1 MMNAQYML
9 NELST
14 DRNIYQAKQLLF
26 FNYQQ
31 PTAIMSSRTFCNDE
45 IILHLHCPITQPLI
59 KSGYR
64 ALEKVV
70 GTTKAL
76 NF

>member
-9 NELST
+9 NALST

-26 FNYQQ
+26 FNDQQ

-59 KSGYR
+59 KLGYR
-64 ALEKVV
+64 ALEKWLVQQRH
-70 GTTKAL
+70 
-76 NF
+76 